1 MILLGVCTG
10 LTAALF
16 QSGGYICSRIYMKRG
31 GNAVGLMI
39 LAQLL
44 IALFSIPLLALA
56 WQPGFWG
63 SWHWLLPLA
72 GTALGTTGGEVMFFQ
87 AEKSIAP
94 SRLSSLLGLRVVVLA
109 IVSASIGLE
118 RYNWL

>member
-63 SWHWLLPLA
+63 NWHWLLPLA
-72 GTALGTTGGEVMFFQ
+72 GTALGTTGIWISWPIGWTIAAVC
-87 AEKSIAP
+87 SIALYATV
-94 SRLSSLLGLRVVVLA
+94 RWEKFHATV
-109 IVSASIGLE
+109 
-118 RYNWL
+118 